1 MGKDLIWESNDVKL
15 FENNIDIDLK
25 FDKHVLK
32 LSSKANQKL
41 STLSR
46 MVKLLSFNNR
56 RTLCKNCLKASLFGC
71 LIVDVPTTKL
81 IGYIC
86 KKRKIINLWSKPELV
101 ILSLNSVL
109 KVKTT

>member
-1 MGKDLIWESNDVKL
+1 MNIEKDLIWESNDVKL

-25 FDKHVLK
+25 LDKLVLK

-56 RTLCKNCLKASLFGC
+56 RTLCKSFVKSQLLESI
-71 LIVDVPTTKL
+71 IVWMSHSRRTNN
-81 IGYIC
+81 
-86 KKRKIINLWSKPELV
+86 KINRLH
-101 ILSLNSVL
+101 
-109 KVKTT
+109 